1 MPGWLILA
9 EKIMNLSYRLLILAC
24 IAAATATA
32 GCLTPE
38 PSGNTNKNSSAN
50 TNASQ
55 PKTAAD
61 APPAKTS
68 QPGTGSIEVSSTP
81 SGARVLLVAVDEG
94 GAGEPQARGLTPTT
108 ITAVYPGK
116 YTVDLEKAGYRFFQK
131 DVVVKENKIAKVNA
145 SLRRQ

>member
-1 MPGWLILA
+1 
-9 EKIMNLSYRLLILAC
+9 MNLSYRLLILAC
-24 IAAATATA
+24 IAVAIATA
-32 GCLTPE
+32 GCATSE

-50 TNASQ
+50 INASQ

-108 ITAVYPGK
+108 ITTFTPVSTRLILKSPA
-116 YTVDLEKAGYRFFQK
+116 TSFF
-131 DVVVKENKIAKVNA
+131 
-145 SLRRQ
+145 RRMLS

>member
-1 MPGWLILA
+1 M
-9 EKIMNLSYRLLILAC
+9 KLSYRLLTLAC
-24 IAAATATA
+24 FAVVATA
-32 GCLTPE
+32 GCASRE

-50 TNASQ
+50 INASQ

-61 APPAKTS
+61 APPARTS

-94 GAGEPQARGLTPTT
+94 GAGEPQARGQTPTT
-108 ITAVYPGK
+108 ITDVYPGK
-116 YTVDLEKAGYRFFQK
+116 YTVDLEKPGYKFFQK

-145 SLRRQ
+145 TLRRK

>member
-1 MPGWLILA
+1 M
-9 EKIMNLSYRLLILAC
+9 KLSYRLLILAC
-24 IAAATATA
+24 IAVAIAAA
-32 GCLTPE
+32 GCATSK
-38 PSGNTNKNSSAN
+38 PSGNTNKNSSTN
-50 TNASQ
+50 VNASQ

-61 APPAKTS
+61 TPPAKTS

-81 SGARVLLVAVDEG
+81 SGARVLLIAVDEG

-116 YTVDLEKAGYRFFQK
+116 YTVDLEKPGYRFFQK

-145 SLRRQ
+145 TLRKQ